1 MYLMHCH
8 LFVGMAWYVVF
19 RGRIPGVYDSWGLC
33 SEQVLG
39 YGGAACRSYVSRSEA
54 EPTYTTF
61 LEQ

>member
-1 MYLMHCH
+1 
-8 LFVGMAWYVVF
+8 MAWYVVF